1 MSLQSLREQA
11 LARTRT
17 ALLRRQVVLDEA
29 LDKAATEA
37 RQHATDARNRVVLHE
52 VEQDRDEPGGRYSD
66 APEGGAR
73 LAALEAAAVDAEQA
87 AEDAERDAATTSVH
101 LVFRRISPDEYQ
113 QMITRHTAKD
123 GEQFDMASFSTELAE
138 RCYLRCE
145 TPDREDMDISWRQAQ
160 DDMLSHGERER
171 IYSDVISHNRQ
182 VVIHPS

>member
-11 LARTRT
+11 LARTKT
-17 ALLRRQVVLDEA
+17 ALLRRQVVLDET
-29 LDKAATEA
+29 LDEAATEA
-37 RQHATDARNRVVLHE
+37 RRRATDARNRVVLLDG
-52 VEQDRDEPGGRYSD
+52 DRERSEPVADRYGLALVDSRRAGLEDSAVSAEKAADE
-66 APEGGAR
+66 
-73 LAALEAAAVDAEQA
+73 
-87 AEDAERDAATTSVH
+87 AERDAAAASVH

-123 GEQFDMASFSTELAE
+123 GEQFNMPAFSAELAD

-145 TPDREDMDISWRQAQ
+145 TPDAEDMDISWRQAQ

-171 IYSDVISHNRQ
+171 IYADVISHNRQ